1 MVTLLLLALGLLLLI
16 LGAEGLVKGA
26 SRLAARLGL
35 SPLII
40 GLTVVAFGTSA
51 PELVVSLKAAFSGQ
65 AGIAMGNVVGS
76 NIFNVLFI
84 LGVSALIVPLAVAQ
98 QLIRLDIPLMIVLS
112 LVVLAMALDG
122 SIGRLDGGLLV
133 LGLVAYT
140 GFLLRQGRR
149 QAPANEPAADN
160 SEAPP
165 RPGWHDALYVIGGLA
180 MLVAGSRLFVDSAVV
195 MAAWFGVSDQVI
207 GLTVV
212 AAGTSLPEVVTSIV
226 AALRGQRDIA
236 VGNVVG
242 SNIFN
247 LLGVLGLTGLI
258 APAGIAVT
266 EAMLSLDLPV
276 MVAVAV
282 ACLPICFT
290 ARAIDRWEGVVL
302 LGYYLAY
309 TAYLIL
315 AATHHDALAGF
326 SALML
331 YFVLPITALTLAV
344 LVVPELRRNPTR

>member
-1 MVTLLLLALGLLLLI
+1 MLTMLLLLVGLALLI
-16 LGAEGLVKGA
+16 VGAEGLVRGA
-26 SRLAARLGL
+26 SRLAAQVGI

-51 PELVVSLKAAFSGQ
+51 PELVVSIKASLDDQ
-65 AGIAMGNVVGS
+65 AGIAIGNVVGS

-84 LGVSALIVPLAVAQ
+84 LGISALIVPLAVAQ
-98 QLIRLDIPLMIVLS
+98 QLIRLDIPLMIGIS
-112 LVVLAMALDG
+112 LLMLLLALDG
-122 SIGRLDGGLLV
+122 SIGRVDGGLLF

-140 GFLLRQGRR
+140 GFLLWQGRR
-149 QAPANEPAADN
+149 QSAPDEPET
-160 SEAPP
+160 SEEKSHHWGRDLLFVA
-165 RPGWHDALYVIGGLA
+165 GGLA
-180 MLVAGSRLFVDSAVV
+180 MLVAGSRLFVDAAVTL
-195 MAAWFGVSDQVI
+195 ATWLGVSEQVI

-247 LLGVLGLTGLI
+247 LLGVLGLAGLI
-258 APAGIAVT
+258 APTGIAVT
-266 EAMLSLDLPV
+266 DAMLSLDIPV
-276 MVAVAV
+276 MLAVAV

-290 ARAIDRWEGVVL
+290 ASAINRWEGAVL
-302 LGYYLAY
+302 LGYYVAY
-309 TAYLIL
+309 TTYLIL

-326 SALML
+326 STLML
-331 YFVLPITALTLAV
+331 YFVLPITALTLTV
-344 LVVPELRRNPTR
+344 LAVPELRRTAKRA

>member
-1 MVTLLLLALGLLLLI
+1 MVTLLLLALGLVLLI
-16 LGAEGLVKGA
+16 AGAEGLVRGA
-26 SRLAARLGL
+26 SRLALQVGI

-51 PELVVSLKAAFSGQ
+51 PELVVSIKAALDDQ
-65 AGIAMGNVVGS
+65 AGIAIGNVVGS

-84 LGVSALIVPLAVAQ
+84 LGISALIVPLAVAQ
-98 QLIRLDIPLMIVLS
+98 QLIRLDIPLMIGIS
-112 LVVLAMALDG
+112 LLMLLLALDG
-122 SIGRLDGGLLV
+122 SIGRLDGGLLF
-133 LGLVAYT
+133 LGLVVYT
-140 GFLLRQGRR
+140 GFLLWQGRR
-149 QAPANEPAADN
+149 QSEPAETEV
-160 SEAPP
+160 SESA
-165 RPGWHDALYVIGGLA
+165 RSHWGIDVLFVAGGLA
-180 MLVAGSRLFVDSAVV
+180 MLVAGSRLFVDAAVV
-195 MAAWFGVSDQVI
+195 LATWLGVSEQVI

-247 LLGVLGLTGLI
+247 LLGVLGLAGLI

-266 EAMLSLDLPV
+266 DAMLSLDIPV
-276 MVAVAV
+276 MLAVAV

-290 ARAIDRWEGVVL
+290 ASAINRWEGAVL
-302 LGYYLAY
+302 LGYYVAY

-315 AATHHDALAGF
+315 AATQHDALAGF
-326 SALML
+326 STLML
-331 YFVLPITALTLAV
+331 YFVLPITGLTLTV
-344 LVVPELRRNPTR
+344 LAVPELRRTTKRA

>member
-1 MVTLLLLALGLLLLI
+1 MMTLLLLALGLVLLI
-16 LGAEGLVKGA
+16 LGAEGLVQGA

-51 PELVVSLKAAFSGQ
+51 PELVVSLKAAFDGQ

-98 QLIRLDIPLMIVLS
+98 QLLRLDIPLMILLS

-133 LGLVAYT
+133 LGLLAYT
-140 GFLLRQGRR
+140 GFLLQHGRH
-149 QAPANEPAADN
+149 QVPA
-160 SEAPP
+160 SESAVDSREASS
-165 RPGWHDALYVIGGLA
+165 RPGWYDALYIIGGLA
-180 MLVAGSRLFVDSAVV
+180 MLVAGSRLFVDSAVTL
-195 MAAWFGVSDQVI
+195 AAWLGVSDQVV
-207 GLTVV
+207 GLTLV

-226 AALRGQRDIA
+226 AALRAQRDIA

-258 APAGIAVT
+258 APTSIAVP

-290 ARAIDRWEGVVL
+290 ARAIGRWEGTVL
-302 LGYYLAY
+302 LGYYVAY
-309 TAYLIL
+309 TAYLVL

-326 SALML
+326 NALML
-331 YFVLPITALTLAV
+331 YFVLPITALTLFV
-344 LVVPELRRNPTR
+344 LVIPEWRRRPGR

>member
-1 MVTLLLLALGLLLLI
+1 MLTLLMLLIGLALLI
-16 LGAEGLVKGA
+16 AGAEGLVQGA
-26 SRLAARLGL
+26 SRLAARLGI
-35 SPLII
+35 SPLIV

-51 PELVVSLKAAFSGQ
+51 PELVVSLKAAFAGQ

-84 LGVSALIVPLAVAQ
+84 LGVSALIVPLAVAH
-98 QLIRLDIPLMIVLS
+98 QLIRLDIPLMIGLS
-112 LVVLAMALDG
+112 LIVFLMATDG
-122 SIGRLDGGLLV
+122 HIGRYEGGLLV

-140 GFLLRQGRR
+140 GFLLWQGRR
-149 QAPANEPAADN
+149 QAPAAEPT
-160 SEAPP
+160 
-165 RPGWHDALYVIGGLA
+165 PGDEKKNRHWGRDALFVAGGLA

-195 MAAWFGVSDQVI
+195 LATWFGVSDQVI
-207 GLTVV
+207 GLTLV
-212 AAGTSLPEVVTSIV
+212 AAGTSLPEVVTSIL

-247 LLGVLGLTGLI
+247 LLGVLGLTSLL

-276 MVAVAV
+276 MIAVAI

-290 ARAIDRWEGVVL
+290 ASAISRWEGTVL
-302 LGYYLAY
+302 LGYYVAY
-309 TAYLIL
+309 TAYLVL
-315 AATHHDALAGF
+315 AATHHDAQAGF

-344 LVVPELRRNPTR
+344 LVVPELRRRAVR

>member
-1 MVTLLLLALGLLLLI
+1 MLTMLLLLVGLVFLI
-16 LGAEGLVKGA
+16 VGAEGLVRGA
-26 SRLAARLGL
+26 SRLAAQVGI

-51 PELVVSLKAAFSGQ
+51 PELVVSIKASLDDQ
-65 AGIAMGNVVGS
+65 AGIAIGNVVGS

-84 LGVSALIVPLAVAQ
+84 LGISALIVPLAVAQ
-98 QLIRLDIPLMIVLS
+98 QLIRLDIPLMIGISLLVL
-112 LVVLAMALDG
+112 LLALDG
-122 SIGRLDGGLLV
+122 SIGRLDGGLLF
-133 LGLVAYT
+133 LGLITYT
-140 GFLLRQGRR
+140 GFLLWQGRR
-149 QAPANEPAADN
+149 QSALDEPET
-160 SEAPP
+160 SEEKSHHWGRDVLFVA
-165 RPGWHDALYVIGGLA
+165 GGLA
-180 MLVAGSRLFVDSAVV
+180 MLVAGSRLFVDAAVV
-195 MAAWFGVSDQVI
+195 LATWLGVSEQVI

-226 AALRGQRDIA
+226 AAMRGQRDIA

-247 LLGVLGLTGLI
+247 LLGVLGLAGLI

-266 EAMLSLDLPV
+266 DAMLSLDLPV
-276 MVAVAV
+276 MLAVAV

-290 ARAIDRWEGVVL
+290 ASAINRWEGAVL
-302 LGYYLAY
+302 MGYYVAY

-344 LVVPELRRNPTR
+344 LVVPELRRRSFR

>member
-1 MVTLLLLALGLLLLI
+1 MVTLLLLALGLGLLI
-16 LGAEGLVKGA
+16 VGAEGLVQGA
-26 SRLAARLGL
+26 SRLAARLGIP
-35 SPLII
+35 PLVI

-51 PELVVSLKAAFSGQ
+51 PELVVSLKAALDGQ

-112 LVVLAMALDG
+112 LVVLVMTLDG
-122 SIGRLDGGLLV
+122 SVGRLDGGLLV
-133 LGLVAYT
+133 LGLVVYT
-140 GFLLRQGRR
+140 VFLLWQGKR
-149 QAPANEPAADN
+149 QAASDEPAADH
-160 SEAPP
+160 EALA
-165 RPGWHDALYVIGGLA
+165 RPGWHDALYVLGGLA
-180 MLVAGSRLFVDSAVV
+180 MLVAGSRRFVDSAVT
-195 MAAWFGVSDQVI
+195 MAGWFGVSDQVI
-207 GLTVV
+207 GLTLV

-247 LLGVLGLTGLI
+247 LLGVLGITALI

-266 EAMLSLDLPV
+266 QAMLSLDLPV

-290 ARAIDRWEGVVL
+290 ASAIDRWEGAVL
-302 LGYYLAY
+302 LGYYVAY
-309 TAYLIL
+309 TAYLVL

-344 LVVPELRRNPTR
+344 LVVPELRRRANE

>member
-1 MVTLLLLALGLLLLI
+1 MVTLLLLALGLGLLI
-16 LGAEGLVKGA
+16 AGAEGLVQGA
-26 SRLAARLGL
+26 SRLAARLGIP
-35 SPLII
+35 PLVI

-51 PELVVSLKAAFSGQ
+51 PELVVSLKAALDGQ

-84 LGVSALIVPLAVAQ
+84 LGISALIVPLAVAQ

-122 SIGRLDGGLLV
+122 SLGRLDGGLLV
-133 LGLVAYT
+133 LGLVVYT
-140 GFLLRQGRR
+140 AFLLWQGKRQT
-149 QAPANEPAADN
+149 ASDAPAADR
-160 SEAPP
+160 EALA

-180 MLVAGSRLFVDSAVV
+180 MLVAGSRLFVDSAVT
-195 MAAWFGVSDQVI
+195 MAGWFGVSDQVI
-207 GLTVV
+207 GLTLV
-212 AAGTSLPEVVTSIV
+212 AAGTSLPEVVTSII

-247 LLGVLGLTGLI
+247 LLGVLGITALI

-266 EAMLSLDLPV
+266 QAMLSLDLPV
-276 MVAVAV
+276 MVAVAI

-290 ARAIDRWEGVVL
+290 ASAIDRWEGAVL
-302 LGYYLAY
+302 LGYYVTY
-309 TAYLIL
+309 TAYLVL

-326 SALML
+326 STLVL

-344 LVVPELRRNPTR
+344 LVVPELRRATNR

>member
-1 MVTLLLLALGLLLLI
+1 MLTLLMLLIGLALLI
-16 LGAEGLVKGA
+16 AGAEGLVQGA
-26 SRLAARLGL
+26 SRLAARLGI
-35 SPLII
+35 SPLIV

-51 PELVVSLKAAFSGQ
+51 PELVVSLKAAFAGQ

-84 LGVSALIVPLAVAQ
+84 LGVSALIVPLAVAH
-98 QLIRLDIPLMIVLS
+98 QLIRLDIPLMIGLS
-112 LVVLAMALDG
+112 LIVFLMAADG
-122 SIGRLDGGLLV
+122 HIGRLEGGLLV

-140 GFLLRQGRR
+140 GFLLWQGRR
-149 QAPANEPAADN
+149 QAPATEPATGGEEKPHHWA
-160 SEAPP
+160 
-165 RPGWHDALYVIGGLA
+165 RDALFVVGGLA
-180 MLVAGSRLFVDSAVV
+180 MLVAGSRLFVDAAVV
-195 MAAWFGVSDQVI
+195 LATWLGVSDQVI
-207 GLTVV
+207 GLTLV
-212 AAGTSLPEVVTSIV
+212 AAGTSLPEVVTSIL

-242 SNIFN
+242 SNVFN
-247 LLGVLGLTGLI
+247 LLGVLGLTGLL

-276 MVAVAV
+276 MIAVAI
-282 ACLPICFT
+282 ACLPICLT
-290 ARAIDRWEGVVL
+290 ASAISRWEGAIL
-302 LGYYLAY
+302 LGYYMAY
-309 TAYLIL
+309 TAYLVL

-344 LVVPELRRNPTR
+344 LVVPELRRRANE

>member
-1 MVTLLLLALGLLLLI
+1 MLTMLLMLVGLALLI
-16 LGAEGLVKGA
+16 AGAEGLVQGA
-26 SRLAARLGL
+26 SRLAGKVGI

-51 PELVVSLKAAFSGQ
+51 PELVVSIKAVFDDQ
-65 AGIAMGNVVGS
+65 AGIAIGNVVGS

-84 LGVSALIVPLAVAQ
+84 LGISALIVPLAVAQ
-98 QLIRLDIPLMIVLS
+98 QLIRLDIPLMIALS
-112 LVVLAMALDG
+112 LVVLLMALDG
-122 SIGRLDGGLLV
+122 SIGRLDGGLLF
-133 LGLVAYT
+133 LGLIVYT
-140 GFLLRQGRR
+140 GFLLWQGRR
-149 QAPANEPAADN
+149 QSTPTEPGANEEKSHHWARDVLFVA
-160 SEAPP
+160 
-165 RPGWHDALYVIGGLA
+165 GGLA
-180 MLVAGSRLFVDSAVV
+180 MLVAGSRFFVDSAVV
-195 MAAWFGVSDQVI
+195 LATWLGVSEQVI
-207 GLTVV
+207 GLTVI

-247 LLGVLGLTGLI
+247 LLGVLGLASLI

-266 EAMLSLDLPV
+266 DAMLSLDLPV
-276 MVAVAV
+276 MLAVAV

-290 ARAIDRWEGVVL
+290 ASAINRWEGSVL
-302 LGYYLAY
+302 MGYYVAY

-331 YFVLPITALTLAV
+331 YFMLPITGLTLAV
-344 LVVPELRRNPTR
+344 MVVPELRRNVQR

>member
-1 MVTLLLLALGLLLLI
+1 MVTLLLLALGLVLLI
-16 LGAEGLVKGA
+16 LGAEGLVQGA

-149 QAPANEPAADN
+149 QAPANEPAVDN
-160 SEAPP
+160 REASP
-165 RPGWHDALYVIGGLA
+165 RPGWQDALYVIGGLA

-195 MAAWFGVSDQVI
+195 MAAWFGVSDQVV

-290 ARAIDRWEGVVL
+290 ARAIDRWEGAVL

>member
-1 MVTLLLLALGLLLLI
+1 MLTLLLLLVGLALLI
-16 LGAEGLVKGA
+16 LGAEGLVRGA
-26 SRLAARLGL
+26 SRLAAQVGI

-51 PELVVSLKAAFSGQ
+51 PELVVSIKASLDNQ
-65 AGIAMGNVVGS
+65 AGIAIGNVVGS

-84 LGVSALIVPLAVAQ
+84 LGISALIVPLAVAQ
-98 QLIRLDIPLMIVLS
+98 QLIRLDIPLMIGISLLVL
-112 LVVLAMALDG
+112 LLALDG
-122 SIGRLDGGLLV
+122 VVGRFDGGLLF
-133 LGLVAYT
+133 LGLIAYT
-140 GFLLRQGRR
+140 GFLLWQGRR
-149 QAPANEPAADN
+149 QSAPAET
-160 SEAPP
+160 EAGEEVSHHWG
-165 RPGWHDALYVIGGLA
+165 RDVLFVVVGLA
-180 MLVAGSRLFVDSAVV
+180 MLVAGSRLFVDAAVV
-195 MAAWFGVSDQVI
+195 LATWLGVSEQVI

-247 LLGVLGLTGLI
+247 LLGVLGLASLI

-266 EAMLSLDLPV
+266 DAMLSLDIPV
-276 MVAVAV
+276 MLAVAV

-290 ARAIDRWEGVVL
+290 ASAINRWEGAVL
-302 LGYYLAY
+302 LAYYVAY

-344 LVVPELRRNPTR
+344 LVVPELRQRAGR

>member
-1 MVTLLLLALGLLLLI
+1 MLTMLLLLVGLVLLI
-16 LGAEGLVKGA
+16 VGAEGLVRGA
-26 SRLAARLGL
+26 SRLAAQVGI

-51 PELVVSLKAAFSGQ
+51 PELVVSIKASLDDQ
-65 AGIAMGNVVGS
+65 AGIAIGNVVGS

-84 LGVSALIVPLAVAQ
+84 LGISALIVPLAVAQ
-98 QLIRLDIPLMIVLS
+98 QLIRLDIPLMIGISLLVL
-112 LVVLAMALDG
+112 LLALDG
-122 SIGRLDGGLLV
+122 SIGRLDGGLLF
-133 LGLVAYT
+133 LGLITYT
-140 GFLLRQGRR
+140 GFLLWQGRR
-149 QAPANEPAADN
+149 QSALDEPET
-160 SEAPP
+160 SEEKSHHWGRDVLFVA
-165 RPGWHDALYVIGGLA
+165 GGLA
-180 MLVAGSRLFVDSAVV
+180 MLVAGSRLFVDAAVV
-195 MAAWFGVSDQVI
+195 LATWLGVSEQVI

-226 AALRGQRDIA
+226 AAMRGQRDIA

-247 LLGVLGLTGLI
+247 LLGVLGLAGLI

-266 EAMLSLDLPV
+266 DAMLSLDLPV
-276 MVAVAV
+276 MLVVAV

-290 ARAIDRWEGVVL
+290 ASAINRWEGAVL
-302 LGYYLAY
+302 MGYYVTY

-331 YFVLPITALTLAV
+331 YFVLPITTLTLAV
-344 LVVPELRRNPTR
+344 LVVPELRRRANE

>member
-140 GFLLRQGRR
+140 SFLLRQGRR

-165 RPGWHDALYVIGGLA
+165 APGGTTRFMSL
-180 MLVAGSRLFVDSAVV
+180 AGSPCWWRV
-195 MAAWFGVSDQVI
+195 
-207 GLTVV
+207 
-212 AAGTSLPEVVTSIV
+212 
-226 AALRGQRDIA
+226 R
-236 VGNVVG
+236 
-242 SNIFN
+242 
-247 LLGVLGLTGLI
+247 
-258 APAGIAVT
+258 
-266 EAMLSLDLPV
+266 
-276 MVAVAV
+276 
-282 ACLPICFT
+282 AC
-290 ARAIDRWEGVVL
+290 
-302 LGYYLAY
+302 
-309 TAYLIL
+309 
-315 AATHHDALAGF
+315 
-326 SALML
+326 SS
-331 YFVLPITALTLAV
+331 
-344 LVVPELRRNPTR
+344 TRPW

>member
-1 MVTLLLLALGLLLLI
+1 MLTLLLLLVGLALLI
-16 LGAEGLVKGA
+16 AGAEGLVQGA
-26 SRLAARLGL
+26 SRLAARIGI

-51 PELVVSLKAAFSGQ
+51 PELVVSIKAALDDQ
-65 AGIAMGNVVGS
+65 AGIAIGNVVGS

-84 LGVSALIVPLAVAQ
+84 LGISALIVPLAVAQ
-98 QLIRLDIPLMIVLS
+98 QLIRLDIPLMIALS
-112 LVVLAMALDG
+112 LTVLLLALDG
-122 SIGRLDGGLLV
+122 SIGRLDGGLLF
-133 LGLVAYT
+133 LGLVTYT
-140 GFLLRQGRR
+140 GFLLWQGKRQVVPAEPEASEQKRR
-149 QAPANEPAADN
+149 HWGIDVVFVAA
-160 SEAPP
+160 
-165 RPGWHDALYVIGGLA
+165 GLA

-195 MAAWFGVSDQVI
+195 MATWLGVSDQVI
-207 GLTVV
+207 GLTVI

-236 VGNVVG
+236 IGNVVG

-247 LLGVLGLTGLI
+247 LLGVLGVAGLI
-258 APAGIAVT
+258 APTGIAVT
-266 EAMLSLDLPV
+266 DAMLSLDLPV

-290 ARAIDRWEGVVL
+290 ASAISRWEGAVL
-302 LGYYLAY
+302 MSYYVAY

-326 SALML
+326 STLML

-344 LVVPELRRNPTR
+344 LVMPELRRGQGQR